1 MPSIYSIDQASA
13 AAGVGPKNKV
23 GGSTELGKDEF
34 LKLLVTQ
41 MQYQDPLSPMDN
53 TEFTAQLAQFSSLEQ
68 LFSVNDNLTGLS
80 AGQAPTGMA
89 SVAGFLDREVVA
101 NGNNTQIRGGQAAPL
116 QFSLDGPAEISTV
129 TLKDA
134 SGVSVGSISLGAQPG
149 GANQVQW
156 DGLDSL
162 GNPLPDGRYSFVVTA
177 QDVAGDTVATRTEVR
192 GVVSGA
198 SYEGTDAFLNVGT
211 HRVAL
216 TDLISVNTV
225 APP

>member
-1 MPSIYSIDQASA
+1 
-13 AAGVGPKNKV
+13 VGPANKV
-23 GGSTELGKDEF
+23 GGNTELGKNEF

-41 MQYQDPLSPMDN
+41 MQHQDPLSPMDN
-53 TEFTAQLAQFSSLEQ
+53 AEFTAQLAQFSSLEQ
-68 LFSVNDNLTGLS
+68 LVSVNDNLTGLS
-80 AGQAPTGMA
+80 AGQTPTGMA

-101 NGNNTQIRGGQAAPL
+101 NGNRAQISGGVATSL
-116 QFSLDGPAEISTV
+116 QFSLDGAAEISTA
-129 TLKDA
+129 TLKDVN
-134 SGVSVGSISLGAQPG
+134 GVTVGSVSMGALAG
-149 GANQVQW
+149 GAHEVQW

-177 QDVAGDTVATRTEVR
+177 QDSAGDTVAARTEVR

-198 SYEGTDAFLNVGT
+198 SYEGTDAFLNVGS